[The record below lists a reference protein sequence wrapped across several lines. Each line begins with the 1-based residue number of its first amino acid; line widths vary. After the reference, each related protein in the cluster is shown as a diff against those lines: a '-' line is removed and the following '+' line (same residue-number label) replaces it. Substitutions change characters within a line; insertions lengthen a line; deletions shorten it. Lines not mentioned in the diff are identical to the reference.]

1 MSINLPGPDHIRVI
15 SIYATRWRW
24 EGEYDPN
31 QPHLSLGQL
40 DEFYSI
46 FQDQLPHVIHRSS
59 HEARNIAFAPT
70 ADDTARMG
78 TSAPVHNPV
87 DVGVKIT
94 HVDSWLFALPSGQV
108 VSALDFY
115 VRSELS
121 DTDPAPIVKL
131 LEECTYA
138 RLIIDSSS
146 LENHIAAL
154 ARQKGAQE
162 IETNNKPL
170 PPERHQ
176 IVFAEHAKGRRPP
189 TDEMV
194 KVILYRVEPPNR
206 PEFMEYRKPSGLN
219 QIGRKLCAVTPYV
232 SLLYGQQGYVE
243 NSVFLTVVQ
252 AVGTAARFR
261 QIWHKAHGQVR
272 EFRRSG
278 QEESPGTQRRGSL
291 EFLADDLGNLEL
303 DLSFSVDASADLGLL
318 IPALRIESFHKELYA
333 AMELRERAE
342 TVSRMFIRLDASIRS
357 ELTAI
362 EIRERHEQEKERLFW
377 GASVGVLSL
386 IAVPIGFLAAYF
398 GINATE
404 VSDQWSI
411 FNMDHYWP
419 VYVTAGCLALV
430 PLITFRIL
438 NNRALVTS
446 RHDEAERQKKLR
458 EKKRQEQLQ
467 AQSDSNAGV

>member
-1 MSINLPGPDHIRVI
+1 MI

-24 EGEYDPN
+24 DGEYDAA

-40 DEFYSI
+40 DEFYSL
-46 FQDQLPHVIHRSS
+46 FRDQLPQVIHRSS
-59 HEARNIAFAPT
+59 HAAGSIAFAPT
-70 ADDTARMG
+70 ADDTTRMG
-78 TSAPVHNPV
+78 ASAPVHSPA
-87 DVGVKIT
+87 DAGIEIT
-94 HVDSWLFALPSGQV
+94 RVDSWLFTLPSGQV
-108 VSALDFY
+108 VSALDFH

-121 DTDPAPIVKL
+121 DTDPSPIVKL
-131 LEECTYA
+131 LEECAYA
-138 RLIIDSSS
+138 RLIVNSCS
-146 LENHIAAL
+146 LENHIETL

-162 IETNNKPL
+162 VEIDSKPL

-176 IVFAEHAKGRRPP
+176 IVFAEHAAGRLPP

-219 QIGRKLCAVTPYV
+219 EIDRTLCAVTPYV
-232 SLLYGQQGYVE
+232 SLLYGQQNYVE

-272 EFRRSG
+272 EFRRNG
-278 QEESPGTQRRGSL
+278 QVEKPGTQRRGGL

-362 EIRERHEQEKERLFW
+362 EIREQQEQEQKRLRW
-377 GASVGVLSL
+377 GAAVSVLSL
-386 IAVPIGFLAAYF
+386 PAVPIGFLGAYF

-404 VSDQWSI
+404 VNNQWSI
-411 FNMDHYWP
+411 FDMHHYRP
-419 VYVTAGCLALV
+419 VYVTAGFLALI
-430 PLITFRIL
+430 PLIVFLIL
-438 NNRALVTS
+438 NGRAWLTS
-446 RHDEAERQKKLR
+446 HQEKKERQK
-458 EKKRQEQLQ
+458 QLQ
-467 AQSDSNAGV
+467 AQFDSNAGA

>member
-1 MSINLPGPDHIRVI
+1 MPINPSEPDYDHIRVI

-24 EGEYDPN
+24 EGAYDPK

-46 FQDQLPHVIHRSS
+46 FQDQLPQVIHRSS
-59 HEARNIAFAPT
+59 HEARSIAFAPT
-70 ADDTARMG
+70 ADDATRMG
-78 TSAPVHNPV
+78 TSAPVHNPA
-87 DVGVKIT
+87 DAGVKIT
-94 HVDSWLFALPSGQV
+94 HVDSWLFALPSGQI
-108 VSALDFY
+108 VSALDFH
-115 VRSELS
+115 VRNELS
-121 DTDPAPIVKL
+121 DADPSPIVKL
-131 LEECTYA
+131 LEECAYA
-138 RLIIDSSS
+138 RLIVDSSS

-154 ARQKGAQE
+154 ARRKGAQE
-162 IETNNKPL
+162 IETDNKPL

-176 IVFAEHAKGRRPP
+176 IVFAGHAEGQLPP
-189 TDEMV
+189 TDETI

-219 QIGRKLCAVTPYV
+219 EIDRKLCAVTPYV

-272 EFRRSG
+272 KFRRSG
-278 QEESPGTQRRGSL
+278 QEESPGTQRRGGL

-342 TVSRMFIRLDASIRS
+342 TVSRMFTRLDASIKS

-362 EIRERHEQEKERLFW
+362 EIREQQEREQKRLRW
-377 GASVGVLSL
+377 GAAVSVLSL
-386 IAVPIGFLAAYF
+386 PAVPIGFLGTYF

-404 VSDQWSI
+404 VKNDWSI
-411 FNMDHYWP
+411 FDMHHYRP
-419 VYVTAGCLALV
+419 VYVTAACLALV
-430 PLITFRIL
+430 PLIAFLIL
-438 NNRALVTS
+438 NGRAWLTS
-446 RHDEAERQKKLR
+446 RQEKKERQKQL
-458 EKKRQEQLQ
+458 QEQY
-467 AQSDSNAGV
+467 DRNAEA